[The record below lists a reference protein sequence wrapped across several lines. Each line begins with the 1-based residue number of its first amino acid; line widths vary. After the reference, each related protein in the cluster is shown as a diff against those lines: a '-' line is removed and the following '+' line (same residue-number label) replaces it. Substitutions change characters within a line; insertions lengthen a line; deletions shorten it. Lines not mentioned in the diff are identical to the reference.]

1 MADNTG
7 TKVQQSSGWVIHVIV
22 PWPTRTNLRRLRAH
36 LRRLRAHLRRLRV
49 YLRHLCKE
57 LPRLR
62 TTTCVVSAKSFLTPA
77 QKELPRLRTNTC
89 VVPAKSFLTPA
100 QKEIPRRPRCAQRKL
115 AARKNTCHP
124 CPVEEWTVPY
134 YRTTSS
140 SIDPR
145 WCLRFCMMSLL
156 SDDLNSFAQGWND
169 RRKLPGHGA
178 PAGRPNVL
186 YFLPHLSGGLNL
198 LQHIPA
204 RTLDQAQQE
213 CRPPSVVGNDRF
225 EQYAWDMMG
234 RLNKDHPRNCDE
246 AFTLYRELIAIAT

>member
-1 MADNTG
+1 MP
-7 TKVQQSSGWVIHVIV
+7 II

-36 LRRLRAHLRRLRV
+36 LRRLRAHLRRLRAH
-49 YLRHLCKE
+49 LRHVCKE

-134 YRTTSS
+134 YRFKHKHPEDPEEVPGGFLTDCNKDSLTVIPDALLNASVKGAKVYDKLQFERIGYFSVDPDSAKSDKMSESHQCAECGQTCSSCTSQARKAKKKTFRRDDARPSTSTTSS
-140 SIDPR
+140 TRDAIR
-145 WCLRFCMMSLL
+145 CMV
-156 SDDLNSFAQGWND
+156 AA
-169 RRKLPGHGA
+169 H
-178 PAGRPNVL
+178 
-186 YFLPHLSGGLNL
+186 
-198 LQHIPA
+198 
-204 RTLDQAQQE
+204 
-213 CRPPSVVGNDRF
+213 
-225 EQYAWDMMG
+225 
-234 RLNKDHPRNCDE
+234 
-246 AFTLYRELIAIAT
+246 